1 MSYRIIGDSCVDTNE
16 KMEKELELI
25 KVPFSVNIGEKVI
38 VDEDIDLPMFLEEMN
53 NSPEPTKTAAPSP
66 GGFLSALEGAKEA
79 FIVTISSKLSA
90 SYSNAVLAMEM
101 AKEKCK
107 DLQGVVIDSKS
118 AMAGESLA
126 ALKIKEFM
134 DLGLSVKEAGE
145 RVQQFI
151 NNEMQTFFVLE
162 TFDNL
167 IKNGRM
173 SLLKGKLAALLHISP
188 IMYGDDGEIR
198 LLETVRGNKKALRRM
213 VEAIEERV
221 ENIEERI
228 LVIAHCNHE
237 ERAND
242 VYQMVKE
249 RYRFKRIE
257 IAPTTAL
264 GGVYSN
270 QGGIVLAF

>member
-1 MSYRIIGDSCVDTNE
+1 MMLRADLHTHTIASGHAYSMVGEMARSAAAKGLD
-16 KMEKELELI
+16 LI
-25 KVPFSVNIGEKVI
+25 AIT
-38 VDEDIDLPMFLEEMN
+38 DH
-53 NSPEPTKTAAPSP
+53 APSMP
-66 GGFLSALEGAKEA
+66 QTCGWMHFANLHTLPR
-79 FIVTISSKLSA
+79 
-90 SYSNAVLAMEM
+90 
-101 AKEKCK
+101 
-107 DLQGVVIDSKS
+107 D
-118 AMAGESLA
+118 
-126 ALKIKEFM
+126 
-134 DLGLSVKEAGE
+134 VKEAGE

-221 ENIEERI
+221 ENIEEKI

-257 IAPTTAL
+257 IVPTTAL